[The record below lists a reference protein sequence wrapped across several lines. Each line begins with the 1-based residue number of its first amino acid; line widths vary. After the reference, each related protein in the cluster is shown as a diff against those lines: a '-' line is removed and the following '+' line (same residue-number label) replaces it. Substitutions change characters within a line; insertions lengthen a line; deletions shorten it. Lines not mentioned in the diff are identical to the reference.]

1 MKCFECERQAVAVCR
16 WCQCGQC
23 EIHLWDG
30 LTSRKRIPIMGCI
43 HQYVGFR
50 VAPEDPAASGR

>member
-1 MKCFECERQAVAVCR
+1 MKCFECERQAVALCP

-30 LTSRKRIPIMGCI
+30 PL
-43 HQYVGFR
+43 GFR